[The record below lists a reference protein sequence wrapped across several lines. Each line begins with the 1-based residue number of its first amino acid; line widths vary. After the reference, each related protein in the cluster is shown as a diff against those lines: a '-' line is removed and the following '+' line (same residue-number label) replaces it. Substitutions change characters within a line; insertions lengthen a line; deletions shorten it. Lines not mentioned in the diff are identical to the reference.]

1 MRKYAEN
8 LVGALDRS
16 YYNTQR
22 DVANQAYQTNW
33 ENLQNQYKNLQEKL
47 KVQQEQA
54 NKDFAYGLVNVS
66 DDSFNRMQGV
76 NQNLANR
83 GLTISGSRDLYNQA
97 DIEQKGSDV
106 RDLLGRSNNVAIDI
120 GNQLSEANQKYAAN
134 QAELNKGIGDALG
147 EIGAAET
154 AAQMA
159 YNKGLADIIGA
170 AEQRKAANAA
180 AKASGGNEY
189 DERLKEA
196 YIREGIL
203 VILSDPTLT
212 NVEKEAK
219 LKALYGIANS
229 EDVLDAFDSTSTVE
243 KRRQE
248 SIDRANKLYED
259 AKEKYSNKQKST
271 KKPKAYEKP
280 KVAGQEGYEE
290 QKKEIQTNPY
300 GKREGLTAQGVQPG
314 PSKGGTGYS
323 STGAPY
329 SYAGNADPKEAAE
342 VIKLYEAML
351 DASDV
356 LNEAKTKNYDLYD
369 LYEILYGNK

>member
-8 LVGALDRS
+8 LVGTLDRS

-54 NKDFAYGLVNVS
+54 NKDFANGLVNVS

-106 RDLLGRSNNVAIDI
+106 RDLLGRSNNVAIAI

-134 QAELNKGIGDALG
+134 QAELNKDIGDALG

-154 AAQMA
+154 EAQMA

-180 AKASGGNEY
+180 ARASGGNEY

-203 VILSDPTLT
+203 VILSDPTLN

-243 KRRQE
+243 KRKQE
-248 SIDRANKLYED
+248 SIERANKLYEE
-259 AKEKYSNKQKST
+259 AKENYSNKQKST

-280 KVAGQEGYEE
+280 IAPGQEGYEE
-290 QKKEIQTNPY
+290 QKKQIQTNPY
-300 GKREGLTAQGVQPG
+300 GKKSDLTAQGVQPG

-329 SYAGNADPKEAAE
+329 SYAGNTDPKEAAE
-342 VIKLYEAML
+342 IIELYEAML